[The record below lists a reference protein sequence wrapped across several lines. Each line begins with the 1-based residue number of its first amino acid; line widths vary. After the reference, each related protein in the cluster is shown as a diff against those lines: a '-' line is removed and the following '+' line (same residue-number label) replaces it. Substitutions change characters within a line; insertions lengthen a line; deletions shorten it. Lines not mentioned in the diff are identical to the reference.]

1 MRSRNLKPIIQGVST
16 EPTFIIMFSFLGRRG
31 RWVRF
36 EHPQFKKKRLWKKI
50 LKETREW
57 VGGPDKNWREE
68 MRSAKQLLHNQ
79 APFPGNRGRYFQQDS
94 NELNSLLSFCFVAT
108 FQRLSQVPQE
118 DKNTKNDQTDFSE
131 QDFWQTISKLWKG
144 RTKVANV
151 QPKWVNPSLW

>member
-1 MRSRNLKPIIQGVST
+1 MLSRNLKPIIQGVST
-16 EPTFIIMFSFLGRRG
+16 EPTVIIMFSFLGRRG

-36 EHPQFKKKRLWKKI
+36 EHPQFKKKDCGRKS
-50 LKETREW
+50 
-57 VGGPDKNWREE
+57 WRKPE
-68 MRSAKQLLHNQ
+68 
-79 APFPGNRGRYFQQDS
+79 
-94 NELNSLLSFCFVAT
+94 NELGGWTKTEEKRCGQQNSFSITKHPSLEIEVDIFNKTHNSLLSFCFVAT

-151 QPKWVNPSLW
+151 QPKWVDPSLW